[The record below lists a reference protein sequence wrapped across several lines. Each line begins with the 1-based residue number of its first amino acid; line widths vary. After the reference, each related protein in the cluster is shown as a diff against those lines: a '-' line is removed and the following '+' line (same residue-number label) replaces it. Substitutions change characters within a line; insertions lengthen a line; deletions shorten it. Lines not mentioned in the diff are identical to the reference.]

1 MPQKGDRY
9 IIEIEEV
16 CPSMLNDGS
25 NALYRIKGFRSLVF
39 DKYGLNMLK
48 KLEPTLAEV
57 YRNGY
62 EAAFDD
68 GVKAGKLAA
77 DGGAYQQGLKDGYE
91 KGESETWDWCGAY
104 IPAKEDGGAIPIAD
118 IQRVFAVDFFGE
130 IFKSYSHKEAKQI
143 VDDYLSKEI
152 VTPAVGDEVRY
163 KGNPPSKPFVVTRV
177 TVESTGCF
185 VDGIYDNGS
194 VLEDGKYALMEKT
207 GRHFPIED
215 ILRQMEGGNE

>member
-1 MPQKGDRY
+1 MPKKGDRY

-16 CPSMLNDGS
+16 CPAMLNDGS
-25 NALYRIKGFRSLVF
+25 DALYRIKGFRSLVF

-48 KLEPTLAEV
+48 KLEPALAEV

-68 GVKAGKLAA
+68 GVKAGNLAA
-77 DGGAYQQGLKDGYE
+77 IGEAYAQGLKDGYE
-91 KGESETWDWCGAY
+91 KGESETWDWCGEY
-104 IPAKEDGGAIPIAD
+104 IPCKEDGGAIPVAD
-118 IQRVFAVDFFGE
+118 IRRVFEVDFFGE
-130 IFKSYSHKEAKQI
+130 IFKSYSHKEAKQL

-194 VLEDGKYALMEKT
+194 ILEDGKYALMEKT
-207 GRHFPIED
+207 GRHFPIAD
-215 ILRQMEGGNE
+215 LLKQMEGGNE